1 MFLHLGRDVVV
12 DEKSII
18 SVFDM
23 DTATSSRHTRAF
35 LTAAEKAGQVQVI
48 TDELPRSAVVCME
61 NGHQTVYI
69 SQLSSKTLLRRAE
82 IGWTELL

>member
-18 SVFDM
+18 TVFDM

-61 NGHQTVYI
+61 NGRQTVYI

-82 IGWTELL
+82 VGWTELV